1 METQVS
7 NETNLNQHEP
17 TVIPN
22 ESNSGNNKETEMGTI
37 IFENPDGTF
46 SGSFATPQNP
56 DYQEENSS
64 HPELADAIQD
74 QMLFQVDILLRY
86 WRQRSMFLA
95 LVSLEMLFG
104 LMYLCIFPFIFQT
117 LMKDNYGISET
128 YLTVIFWSV
137 FTLSWIYSIL
147 YYYTALVGAIKH
159 RLKLLNSFEI
169 LAIIGMLGLFI
180 FSYFTRSSWPFFLLF
195 VRCMEYIYGRYLRNS
210 LRLVNSLTPVYLQPG
225 NNTQNNN
232 NQNSN
237 NPPIPPVPAIPAV
250 GTIATANTNP
260 LDNPNVAV
268 NIV

>member
-1 METQVS
+1 MESQVS
-7 NETNLNQHEP
+7 NEANLNQHEP
-17 TVIPN
+17 TVTLN
-22 ESNSGNNKETEMGTI
+22 EPISDNNNKATEMDTI

-56 DYQEENSS
+56 DSQDENTDSS
-64 HPELADAIQD
+64 HPELTEAIHE
-74 QMLFQVDILLRY
+74 QMLFHVDVLLRY

-117 LMKDNYGISET
+117 LLKDNYGISDP
-128 YLTVIFWSV
+128 YLTVIFWSA
-137 FTLSWIYSIL
+137 FTLSWIYSVL

-159 RLKLLNSFEI
+159 RLKLLNFFEI

-180 FSYFTRSSWPFFLLF
+180 FYYFTRSSWPFFLLF

-210 LRLVNSLTPVYLQPG
+210 LRLVNSLAPVYLQPG
-225 NNTQNNN
+225 NNQNNN
-232 NQNSN
+232 S
-237 NPPIPPVPAIPAV
+237 PPIPPAPAVEAV
-250 GTIATANTNP
+250 GTNILTENTNP
-260 LDNPNVAV
+260 LNSPNVPV